1 MIVRWFTHEVSD
13 LEPVL
18 SSLQK
23 QDRRDFEVSLVGH
36 AHYHTHLIRPGKHA
50 TCYYCGCLLLCL
62 YLSI

>member
-1 MIVRWFTHEVSD
+1 MIVRWFIHEVSD

-36 AHYHTHLIRPGKHA
+36 AHLPHP
-50 TCYYCGCLLLCL
+50 
-62 YLSI
+62 SN